1 MTARPHPFTQAVVS
15 AMRSLYPEELADRSW
30 DNVGLLL
37 ENFAPADPADP
48 AADSPPVVL
57 LTNDV
62 TPTVVDEAIANEA
75 TVIVSY
81 RKEPPLSQL

>member
-1 MTARPHPFTQAVVS
+1 
-15 AMRSLYPEELADRSW
+15 MRNFLLTYDHNHTTRYPEELADRAW

-37 ENFAPADPADP
+37 ENFAPADPAS
-48 AADSPPVVL
+48 APPPLVL

-62 TPTVVDEAIANEA
+62 TPTVVDEAIAKRA

-81 RKEPPLSQL
+81 RKEPPSRSLLI